1 MALKR
6 WIRPAGR
13 TELAKVLAAEYGIP
27 QALADILVAR
37 GYESPATAGDW
48 LETPVKLSD
57 PFTLP
62 DMTAAVERIRTALER
77 GERIAVYGDYDC
89 DGVCASTVLSLY
101 LRQQGGDVVVYIPS
115 RENEGY
121 GLNTGALEALAQQKV
136 RLIITVDNGISA
148 VAEAEY
154 AAELGLDLVI
164 TDHHQPGERLPQA
177 AAVVD
182 PHRKDCTCVYRDYAG
197 VGVAYQLVRALS
209 RGQTLPIELIREL
222 LALTTVA
229 TIGDVVPLTGENRV
243 LVQSGLKQMIKCGNL
258 GLLAL
263 AKEAGIN
270 LKKLNARSV
279 AFGLVPRINAAGR
292 MGNAA
297 LAADLLATRDAAEA
311 TRLARQIDE
320 LNQRRRAAEQDILND
335 CMEQLRA
342 DETLLGKRVL
352 VLAGENWDAGVIGI
366 VCARLLERFGKPVVL
381 LSLEGDTAIGSA
393 RSVPE
398 FPLHKAL
405 SSSAQLLERFG
416 GHTQAAGLTIQ
427 RENIPLLSI
436 ALNRI
441 AGEWLE
447 SAPRESCRIDRMLS
461 ASEISLDFIEV
472 LNRLE
477 PFGASNP
484 VPLFCME
491 HAEIVAVQPLSGGR
505 HTKLSLLQNGVP
517 FQVLCFGEETR
528 GFGFGP
534 GNVVDLLVTLEVSE
548 FAGRRSPSVR
558 LEDIR
563 PAGLNEGQ
571 WERWEAVYRKINCGV
586 PLPPEEM
593 QQACLCREDLVRVYG
608 VVKRIG
614 AFQGGLER
622 LYFAAFYPTVNYV
635 RFCAALDVLCELELV
650 HITRA
655 DGQVTVV
662 QHPPQVAL
670 TASERFCM
678 LQKLDA

>member
-6 WIRPAGR
+6 WVRPAER
-13 TELAKVLAAEYGIP
+13 TELAAVLAAEYHIP
-27 QALADILVAR
+27 QVLADILTAR
-37 GYESPATAGDW
+37 GYDSPATAGDW
-48 LETPVKLSD
+48 LETTIKLSD

-62 DMTAAVERIRTALER
+62 DMPAAVERIRAALDS

-89 DGVCASTVLSLY
+89 DGVCASTVLCRY
-101 LRQQGGDVVVYIPS
+101 LRQQGGDVMVYIPS

-121 GLNTGALEALAQQKV
+121 GLNAEALKALAEQGIGLV
-136 RLIITVDNGISA
+136 VTVDNGISA

-164 TDHHQPGERLPQA
+164 TDHHQPGETLPRA

-182 PHRKDCTCVYRDYAG
+182 PHRKDCACAYRDYAG
-197 VGVAYQLVRALS
+197 VGVAYQLARALS
-209 RGQTLPIELIREL
+209 QGQALPPEEIREL
-222 LALTTVA
+222 LVLTMVA

-243 LVQSGLKQMIKCGNL
+243 LVQSGLKQAAKCSNP

-263 AKEAGIN
+263 AEEAGVN

-292 MGNAA
+292 MGSAS
-297 LAADLLATRDAAEA
+297 LAADLLAARDAAEA
-311 TRLARQIDE
+311 VRLAQQVDA
-320 LNQRRRAAEQDILND
+320 LNRRRKAAEQTILED

-342 DETLLGKRVL
+342 DELQLNNRVL
-352 VLAGENWDAGVIGI
+352 VLAGEGWDAGVIGI
-366 VCARLLERFGKPVVL
+366 VSARMLEWFGKPVVL
-381 LSLEGDTAIGSA
+381 LSLDGDTAVGSA
-393 RSVPE
+393 RSMPE

-405 SSSAQLLERFG
+405 SSCSELLERFG
-416 GHTQAAGLTIQ
+416 GHTQAAGLTMR
-427 RENIPLLSI
+427 RENIPLLLA

-441 AGEWLE
+441 AEDWLE
-447 SAPRESCRIDRMLS
+447 SAPRESCRIDRMLA
-461 ASEISLDFIEV
+461 ASEISLNLIDV
-472 LNRLE
+472 LSRLE

-491 HAEIVAVQPLSGGR
+491 GAEITAVQPLSGGK

-517 FQVLCFGEETR
+517 FQALCFGEETEW
-528 GFGFGP
+528 FGFAP
-534 GNVVDLLVTLEVSE
+534 GSVVDLLVTLEVNE

-558 LEDIR
+558 VEDIR
-563 PAGLNEGQ
+563 PAGLEEKQ
-571 WERWEAVYRKINCGV
+571 WEHWELVCRKIDAGA
-586 PLPPEEM
+586 LLAPEELE
-593 QQACLCREDLVRVYG
+593 QANLCREDLVRVYNG
-608 VVKRIG
+608 IKQLGR
-614 AFQGGLER
+614 FQGGLER
-622 LYFAAFYPTVNYV
+622 LYLTAFYPKINYV
-635 RFCAALDVLCELELV
+635 RFCAALDVLSELGLI
-650 HITRA
+650 HRSRA
-655 DGQVTVV
+655 DGRVSVV